1 MDQNRIKKFEEM
13 LNDKERKLQE
23 IDEEHGRRDS
33 DLRELERALDDE
45 RRKSMLDIE
54 KIKRLEAELQRKNQ
68 EAGANY

>member
-1 MDQNRIKKFEEM
+1 MDQNRIKKFEEV
-13 LNDKERKLQE
+13 LNDKKRKLQE